1 MCLRVFENSHG
12 QVQPDMSPHSLA
24 TRKTTMT
31 ISAAKPTWSHL
42 FASPASRSPPAS
54 TAVSQ
59 QCSTDDAPCRAVID
73 KACRS
78 PLDKA
83 KSPPIETPKKP
94 TQSSTEMRRPQSE
107 NAVAVKP
114 LWSHLFAAPNSNKTR
129 LAQSFRAE
137 KVTCPSRSDVDSTPR
152 TIDSAEWSLV
162 RGQLAEAD
170 EAAET
175 DSSSASDKG
184 FCMSVTGLSRA
195 DTESSAPETEL
206 STSETESSEL
216 EVETFTSK
224 LQGYR
229 RELVDDHD
237 SLRRLLD
244 SMSSL
249 PTAMPC
255 IYLDVEGRQ
264 LGSFGVACLLTLH
277 IRPQA
282 TTYVID
288 IVALGDAA
296 FMTPG
301 CESSWTMQS
310 VLESTAVPKVVFD
323 IRSQSNALF
332 TLFGVRLGNI
342 HEIQLMEVACRPTS
356 RVYVSGLVK
365 CVWTCPGLDDADKQH
380 WVSRKAHY
388 RELCNPAYGGD
399 DALLERRPIE
409 PAVVNMC
416 ATNIESL
423 PILWDTYKAQNG
435 GLSMKRIL
443 TATRERIAASQASD
457 YKTQGKHMTFA
468 PPSLQVR
475 RASFGRYR

>member
-1 MCLRVFENSHG
+1 
-12 QVQPDMSPHSLA
+12 
-24 TRKTTMT
+24 
-31 ISAAKPTWSHL
+31 
-42 FASPASRSPPAS
+42 
-54 TAVSQ
+54 
-59 QCSTDDAPCRAVID
+59 
-73 KACRS
+73 
-78 PLDKA
+78 
-83 KSPPIETPKKP
+83 
-94 TQSSTEMRRPQSE
+94 MRRPQSE

-129 LAQSFRAE
+129 LAPSFRAE
-137 KVTCPSRSDVDSTPR
+137 KVTCPSSSGPACRGRRSSRDR
-152 TIDSAEWSLV
+152 LFI
-162 RGQLAEAD
+162 
-170 EAAET
+170 
-175 DSSSASDKG
+175 G
-184 FCMSVTGLSRA
+184 FR
-195 DTESSAPETEL
+195 
-206 STSETESSEL
+206 
-216 EVETFTSK
+216 
-224 LQGYR
+224 Q
-229 RELVDDHD
+229 
-237 SLRRLLD
+237 RLL
-244 SMSSL
+244 
-249 PTAMPC
+249 
-255 IYLDVEGRQ
+255 
-264 LGSFGVACLLTLH
+264 H
-277 IRPQA
+277 A

-332 TLFGVRLGNI
+332 TRFGVRLGNI

-365 CVWTCPGLDDADKQH
+365 CVWTCPGLADADKQH

-409 PAVVNMC
+409 PAVVDMC